1 MKNGKKILSLILG
14 VTLAIG
20 SFTACGGSGT
30 STDASNKADGATEQA
45 NGEYKV
51 LSIGAGGSDEAVS
64 LELANLAYDKGY
76 LEEELNQVGY
86 TAKIVAF
93 QGAGPEINEALASG
107 NVNAAVYGD
116 FPAFTSKSNGI
127 DTTVVATVNKKQQYG
142 ILATGDITSAKDLE
156 GKKVIVPT
164 GTVAQYYWEH
174 YVDQYGIDASKVE
187 IINTT
192 DATSLLSTGKADA
205 YAMTIPILEY
215 FSSLGMG
222 KILDDS
228 TKVENGYTSYL
239 FEVANSVLDE
249 NPEVGVAINKALIR
263 AYDAAIEN
271 PQDLYEAVSSK
282 QIGADCYAKE
292 YAFDTSFEYLSP
304 EITDESL
311 IYYKNLNEWLLSHS
325 LISQEV
331 DLDSFF
337 DKSYYQ
343 KAVEE
348 IGK

>member
-1 MKNGKKILSLILG
+1 M
-14 VTLAIG
+14 
-20 SFTACGGSGT
+20 
-30 STDASNKADGATEQA
+30 
-45 NGEYKV
+45 
-51 LSIGAGGSDEAVS
+51 
-64 LELANLAYDKGY
+64 
-76 LEEELNQVGY
+76 
-86 TAKIVAF
+86 
-93 QGAGPEINEALASG
+93 
-107 NVNAAVYGD
+107 
-116 FPAFTSKSNGI
+116 
-127 DTTVVATVNKKQQYG
+127 
-142 ILATGDITSAKDLE
+142 
-156 GKKVIVPT
+156 
-164 GTVAQYYWEH
+164 AQYYWEH

-192 DATSLLSTGKADA
+192 DATSLLSTGQADA

-304 EITDESL
+304 EITDESILHHLTAAVGEFIDKNTLL
-311 IYYKNLNEWLLSHS
+311 ITMKEFATDEFHQIDNPVAFLIRTYISLLLDVSVENIDLSDYDKIRKYITKNKTDRTVPQWWNATIL
-325 LISQEV
+325 
-331 DLDSFF
+331 
-337 DKSYYQ
+337 
-343 KAVEE
+343 
-348 IGK
+348 